1 MVRDFNLP
9 LQFVLDELPINQ
21 ALALA
26 AWNAE
31 ASPYMKRMSDGYL
44 RQDFEL

>member
-1 MVRDFNLP
+1 MP
-9 LQFVLDELPINQ
+9 LAFVMDELPINQ

-26 AWNAE
+26 AYNAE
-31 ASPYMKRMSDGYL
+31 ASPFMKRMSDGYL